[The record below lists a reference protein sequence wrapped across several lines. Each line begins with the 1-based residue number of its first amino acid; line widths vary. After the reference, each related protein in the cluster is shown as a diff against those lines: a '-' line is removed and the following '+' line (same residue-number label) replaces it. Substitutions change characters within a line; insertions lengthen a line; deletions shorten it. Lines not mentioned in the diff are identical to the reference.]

1 MYRERGGGGTGS
13 VGKEG
18 GRGGRSGW
26 MWAILS
32 IRTIT
37 NVATCTC
44 VYIPLDKQNS
54 KNNKTLSQDVCA
66 LTLKVRL
73 Y

>member
-1 MYRERGGGGTGS
+1 MGS

-26 MWAILS
+26 MGAILS

-37 NVATCTC
+37 NVATRTC

-54 KNNKTLSQDVCA
+54 KTLSQDVCA